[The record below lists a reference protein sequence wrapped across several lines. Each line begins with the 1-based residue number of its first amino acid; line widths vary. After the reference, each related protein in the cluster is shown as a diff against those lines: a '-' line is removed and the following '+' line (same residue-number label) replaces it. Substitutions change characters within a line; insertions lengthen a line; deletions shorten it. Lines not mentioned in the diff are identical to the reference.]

1 MFCMR
6 VGELMNLVI
15 LKLYEL
21 IAIPLQPPPTS
32 VIFQFEQLAQLE
44 RIKNEE
50 LCPTLLKVFNDVK
63 AGDSV

>member
-1 MFCMR
+1 MPR
-6 VGELMNLVI
+6 LSGIPSLMYL
-15 LKLYEL
+15 E
-21 IAIPLQPPPTS
+21 PPPTS

-50 LCPTLLKVFNDVK
+50 LCPTLLKVFNVVK